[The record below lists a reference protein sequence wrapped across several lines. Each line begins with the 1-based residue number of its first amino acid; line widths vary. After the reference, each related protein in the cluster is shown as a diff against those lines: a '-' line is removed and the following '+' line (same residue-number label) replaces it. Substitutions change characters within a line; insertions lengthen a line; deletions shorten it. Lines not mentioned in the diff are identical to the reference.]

1 MKKKNFFFLIKKMEN
16 YNSVKKNRSAFWFFS
31 KSYKPDEDFR
41 GNRRNL
47 IKAKKEAFD
56 NLSKKGKKEFL
67 DYEEEDLI
75 RYEEEL
81 EEAYNK
87 LSKKEKKI
95 VDLEREIEDAEIHLD
110 ILRSELSTLVD

>member
-1 MKKKNFFFLIKKMEN
+1 MKKKMEN
-16 YNSVKKNRSAFWFFS
+16 YNSVKKNRGAFWFFS

-47 IKAKKEAFD
+47 VQNKKEAFN
-56 NLSKKGKKEFL
+56 NLSKKEKKEFL
-67 DYEEEDLI
+67 DYAEEDLI

-95 VDLEREIEDAEIHLD
+95 VNLESEIEDTEIHLD
-110 ILRSELSTLVD
+110 DLRSELSELVD